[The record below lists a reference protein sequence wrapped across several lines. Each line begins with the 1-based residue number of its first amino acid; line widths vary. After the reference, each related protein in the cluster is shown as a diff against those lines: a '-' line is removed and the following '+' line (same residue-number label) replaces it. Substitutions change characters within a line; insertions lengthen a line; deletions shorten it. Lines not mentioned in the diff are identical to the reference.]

1 MSKSKKHKFKPGD
14 RVVYRITDGGP
25 GNSDLEGRHGTVIY
39 VDNTPAP
46 YTVEFDE
53 SYCDGVTDYR
63 VRQHGKE
70 PKTWHGWFCR
80 EGNLQKERRRT
91 HESLV

>member
-1 MSKSKKHKFKPGD
+1 MSKKHKFRLGD

-25 GNSDLEGRHGTVIY
+25 GNTELEGWHGTVIY

-53 SYCDGVTDYR
+53 RYPDGVTDER
-63 VRQHGKE
+63 AKSVGHH
-70 PKTWHGWFCR
+70 PKSFHGWFCR
-80 EGNLQKERRRT
+80 EGKLQKEDKKYARA
-91 HESLV
+91 EV

>member
-1 MSKSKKHKFKPGD
+1 MSKKHKFRLGD

-25 GNSDLEGRHGTVIY
+25 GNTELNGWHGTVIY

-53 SYCDGVTDYR
+53 RAKSVG
-63 VRQHGKE
+63 HH
-70 PKTWHGWFCR
+70 PKSFHGWFCR
-80 EGNLQKERRRT
+80 EGNLQREDKKYARAE
-91 HESLV
+91 V